1 MSDNAFRQR
10 LEEIRSNI
18 TLPDN
23 FTLQIGHDDEN
34 DPGRF
39 YLQIRC
45 WRMDVITK
53 EMGHGYGGKAY
64 LSPHA
69 TESELVQTAFGLYK
83 GYLEHE
89 ARETFEWR
97 GRRVFGPHMDV
108 NAVWEIARR
117 VDVRSAQHVED
128 TPKVIAAAA
137 DMSALDEYGDLLG
150 PVASLADLDAVPTWE
165 GAMQRTLR
173 AILEANDGY
182 IEDAHGTVVWPKGDR
197 S

>member
-1 MSDNAFRQR
+1 MTESFSQR
-10 LEEIRSNI
+10 LLRIKDNI

-23 FTLQIGHDDEN
+23 FELRIGFDGDDPA
-34 DPGRF
+34 DPNAGRF
-39 YLQIRC
+39 FFQIRC

-53 EMGHGYGGKAY
+53 EMGYGYGGKAY

-108 NAVWEIARR
+108 NAVWEVARR

-128 TPKVIAAAA
+128 
-137 DMSALDEYGDLLG
+137 
-150 PVASLADLDAVPTWE
+150 
-165 GAMQRTLR
+165 R
-173 AILEANDGY
+173 A
-182 IEDAHGTVVWPKGDR
+182 
-197 S
+197 

>member
-1 MSDNAFRQR
+1 VSDNAFQQR

-53 EMGHGYGGKAY
+53 ELGYGYGGKAY

-69 TESELVQTAFGLYK
+69 TDSELVQTAFGLYK

-128 TPKVIAAAA
+128 
-137 DMSALDEYGDLLG
+137 
-150 PVASLADLDAVPTWE
+150 
-165 GAMQRTLR
+165 R
-173 AILEANDGY
+173 A
-182 IEDAHGTVVWPKGDR
+182 
-197 S
+197 